1 MEASTVGAWLV
12 SESATQLQGFD
23 GMFGAAFR
31 LWSTWINKQSSCLH
45 RDTVGIL
52 RDIWVKPWFAMN
64 SDLSD
69 MSWTK
74 IWKTDRNAKKTPY
87 GSTCKILNLG
97 WWSLW
102 SLDWLRYPNQH
113 TTANVDYGLGRIL
126 SGSMIFD
133 LMIMRYTWGALL
145 LSGFVQQFRAL
156 QPAQRA
162 G

>member
-1 MEASTVGAWLV
+1 VEASTVGAWLV

-45 RDTVGIL
+45 WDTVGIL
-52 RDIWVKPWFAMN
+52 RDIWVTPWFAMD

-74 IWKTDRNAKKTPY
+74 IWKTDKNAKKTPY
-87 GSTCKILNLG
+87 RSTCKILNLG
-97 WWSLW
+97 WWSLMIP
-102 SLDWLRYPNQH
+102 WLVEISHQH
-113 TTANVDYGLGRIL
+113 TTANVDYGLGCIL

-145 LSGFVQQFRAL
+145 LSEFVQQFRAL